1 MAFDERKF
9 LLATLALLASGAL
22 SNTLSQETKGL
33 LTQKNISLDMAQ
45 TITQAAFAAC
55 RANGSHIGVSVLNHS
70 GALKTFADDDGTNL
84 VTFEVSRRKAYT
96 ALLYGGTSAEVGKMY
111 AAPRNG
117 SVAPPLDGIYP
128 LGGGVAIKAG
138 DEVIGAVGVA
148 GATGGSPADEACAK
162 AGIAAIANL
171 LK

>member
-1 MAFDERKF
+1 M
-9 LLATLALLASGAL
+9 ATLRRMSFVLAIASLIAVGPAR
-22 SNTLSQETKGL
+22 SQEPKGL
-33 LTQKNISLDMAQ
+33 LTQKNISLAMAE
-45 TITQAAFAAC
+45 TITQAAFTAC
-55 RANGSHIGVSVLNHS
+55 RANGSHIGIAILNRS

-96 ALLYGGTSAEVGKMY
+96 ALIYGTSSAEVGKMY
-111 AAPRNG
+111 ATPRPN
-117 SVAPPLDGIYP
+117 SVAPPIADIYP

-148 GATGGSPADEACAK
+148 GGNGGSPTDETCAK
-162 AGIAAIANL
+162 AGIAAVADQ

>member
-1 MAFDERKF
+1 MRRHRAGI
-9 LLATLALLASGAL
+9 AIAVLALLAGSGAKVTR
-22 SNTLSQETKGL
+22 SRESEGL
-33 LTQKNISLDMAQ
+33 LTQKNISLAMAEA
-45 TITQAAFAAC
+45 ITQAAFTAC
-55 RANGSHIGVSVLNHS
+55 RADGSHVGISVLNRS

-96 ALLYGGTSAEVGKMY
+96 ALLYGTTSAEVGKMY
-111 AAPRNG
+111 AAPRTN

-148 GATGGSPADEACAK
+148 GANGGSPKDEACAK
-162 AGIAAIANL
+162 AGIGAVADQ

>member
-1 MAFDERKF
+1 MPVTKKF
-9 LLATLALLASGAL
+9 WLLPVTLLVTGSLAASF
-22 SNTLSQETKGL
+22 SQESKGL
-33 LTQKNISLDMAQ
+33 LTQRNISLDMAMA
-45 TITQAAFAAC
+45 ITNAALAAC
-55 RANGSHIGVSVLNHS
+55 RANGSHIGVSVLNRT
-70 GALKTFADDDGTNL
+70 GALKMFADDDGTNL

-96 ALLYGGTSAEVGKMY
+96 ALLYGSTSAEVGKMY

-117 SVAPPLDGIYP
+117 VAPPIDGIYP

-148 GATGGSPADEACAK
+148 GAAEGSPADESCAK
-162 AGIAAIANL
+162 AGIAAVADR